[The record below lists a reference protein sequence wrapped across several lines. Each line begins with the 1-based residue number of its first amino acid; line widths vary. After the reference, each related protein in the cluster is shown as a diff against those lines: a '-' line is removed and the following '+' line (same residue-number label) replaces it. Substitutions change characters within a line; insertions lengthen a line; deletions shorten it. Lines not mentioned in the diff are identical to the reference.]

1 MDLYIFLFIFNI
13 FIFIIIITHTH
24 TQTPL
29 DDPIAV
35 EILLLGHNVCDVQF
49 RDVRKLF
56 DDVDNDFNDTEDL
69 YDDSDDDDDCDY
81 CDYCYDQCL
90 VIVIIVMFKADRSI
104 RKASH
109 LLPVALSPL
118 SRLQAAASDV
128 LQRNINKNKTNTP
141 QGKKSHI
148 SRFSLNFPKI

>member
-1 MDLYIFLFIFNI
+1 M
-13 FIFIIIITHTH
+13 
-24 TQTPL
+24 
-29 DDPIAV
+29 
-35 EILLLGHNVCDVQF
+35 LGHNVCDVQF

-56 DDVDNDFNDTEDL
+56 DDVDSDFNDTEDL
-69 YDDSDDDDDCDY
+69 YDDSGDDDDCDY

-90 VIVIIVMFKADRSI
+90 VIVIIVMFKAGQSI

-128 LQRNINKNKTNTP
+128 LQRNINKIKNKCA
-141 QGKKSHI
+141 
-148 SRFSLNFPKI
+148 SR